1 VISVPLVLELN
12 DQTWTMT
19 IRQGGS
25 VVFFVSGAITDY
37 SDVALKIR
45 SCMNELLTISGVNS
59 MGGI

>member
-1 VISVPLVLELN
+1 MISVPLVLELN

-19 IRQGGS
+19 IRQGES
-25 VVFFVSGAITDY
+25 EVFFVSGVITDY

-59 MGGI
+59 TGGI